1 MAQKKILMACSNPW
15 TSVFQVGSHHL
26 AREFLKLGYEVAFIS
41 DPISPFHLL
50 NRTGLKARF
59 DLYHSGGIK
68 QNNLWAYAPATLFPP
83 HSKPLLRTEWVH
95 RHWHELTFPSVVR
108 KAHENGFGDV
118 DILYFDTAIQSF
130 WLKEIRARKTVFR
143 IADQNSGFKKATP
156 AFINLEKELIQ
167 SVDLVVCTAK
177 TLTDSIK
184 GSKHLPNG
192 VPLAHF
198 AKPTDIPPE
207 YQSLTKPIALYVGA
221 IDYWFD
227 FALIKKLALDLPHVS
242 FVLIG
247 PIKENPFR
255 NISNIHLLG
264 PKPYDSIPSY
274 LQHANVG
281 LIPFDVENYPD
292 LIHSVNP
299 LKLYEYMA
307 SGLPVVATRWR
318 ELENI
323 ASPAHLCRT
332 SEEFKQ
338 GILDAVQAPNSELNR
353 AYAKNL
359 DWSHRCSQLID
370 HLGLRD

>member
-1 MAQKKILMACSNPW
+1 MACSNPW

-50 NRTGLKARF
+50 NSTGLKARF
-59 DLYHSGGIK
+59 DLYRSGGMV
-68 QNNLWAYAPATLFPP
+68 QDNLWAYVPGALFPP
-83 HSKPLLRTEWVH
+83 HNKPLLRSEWVH
-95 RHWHELTFPSVVR
+95 RRWHQLTFPSVLR
-108 KAHENGFGDV
+108 KAKENGFGDV
-118 DILYFDTAIQSF
+118 DILYFDTPIQSF

-156 AFINLEKELIQ
+156 AFIKLEKELIQ

-192 VPLAHF
+192 VPVAHF
-198 AKPTDIPPE
+198 AKPTQIPPE
-207 YQSLTKPIALYVGA
+207 FEKLTKPIALYVGA
-221 IDYWFD
+221 LDYWFD
-227 FALIKKLALDLPHVS
+227 YALIKKLALDLPHIS

-247 PIKENPFR
+247 PIKENPFQ
-255 NISNIHLLG
+255 NIPNVHLLG
-264 PKPYDSIPSY
+264 PRPYASIPSY

-332 SEEFKQ
+332 SEEFKAN
-338 GILDAVQAPNSELNR
+338 ILHALEYPDSASLR
-353 AYAKNL
+353 SYAEKL
-359 DWSHRCSQLID
+359 DWSHRGKQLIE
-370 HLGLRD
+370 LLN